1 VFLPVLCASFI
12 FKEPWV
18 SDISK
23 NKKIKI
29 DGFRYLKK
37 IRIKEPAG
45 SGYFENCKIKELP
58 ILGISKP
65 SKNLQCS
72 WDGERLSMN
81 EI

>member
-1 VFLPVLCASFI
+1 MLCASFI

-23 NKKIKI
+23 RLNKKI
-29 DGFRYLKK
+29 DGFGYFKK

-72 WDGERLSMN
+72 
-81 EI
+81 